1 MPVSTEGELSEA
13 ARKAG
18 ELLQNIQ
25 DYLGDRKSEEGRVRF
40 PRGFIKG
47 ADDYRSKLPSYVK
60 SPLRD
65 NIAYALMMT
74 DVLRWLATRTDITAT
89 ALDMII
95 KQGIAI
101 VASVAEALS
110 IRKGHVGLG
119 KSKSLRDRI
128 SSYNETGVI
137 SDNLWRDLVWLWK
150 KRQGVHL
157 YDLEH
162 SEYHIGYTR
171 DEYNRA
177 RRTLSKFIDALLLAE
192 RQGD

>member
-1 MPVSTEGELSEA
+1 MPISTEGELSEA
-13 ARKAG
+13 VGKAG

-25 DYLGDRKSEEGRVRF
+25 DYLGDRKSKEGRVRF
-40 PRGFIKG
+40 PRGFLKG
-47 ADDYRSKLPSYVK
+47 ADDYRSKLPRRVE

-65 NIAYALMMT
+65 NIAYALMTT
-74 DVLRWLATRTDITAT
+74 DVLRWLAIRTDITAT

-101 VASVAEALS
+101 IASVAEALS
-110 IRKGHVGLG
+110 IQKGHTGLG
-119 KSKSLRDRI
+119 KGNSFRDRI
-128 SSYNETGVI
+128 NRYNDTGVI
-137 SDNLWRDLVWLWK
+137 NDDLWRDLVWLWK

-171 DEYNRA
+171 GEYNRA

>member
-1 MPVSTEGELSEA
+1 MPISTKGELSEA
-13 ARKAG
+13 VRKAG

-40 PRGFIKG
+40 PRGFIKS
-47 ADDYRSKLPSYVK
+47 ADDYRSKLPRRVE

-74 DVLRWLATRTDITAT
+74 DVLRWLAIRTDITAT

-101 VASVAEALS
+101 IASVAEALS
-110 IRKGHVGLG
+110 IQKGRVGLG
-119 KSKSLRDRI
+119 KSKSFCDRMNH
-128 SSYNETGVI
+128 YNETDVI
-137 SDNLWRDLVWLWK
+137 NDNLRRDLIWLWN

-157 YDLEH
+157 YDLVH
-162 SEYHIGYTR
+162 SEYHAGYTR
-171 DEYNRA
+171 EEYNRA
-177 RRTLSKFIDALLLAE
+177 RRALFKFIDALLLAE